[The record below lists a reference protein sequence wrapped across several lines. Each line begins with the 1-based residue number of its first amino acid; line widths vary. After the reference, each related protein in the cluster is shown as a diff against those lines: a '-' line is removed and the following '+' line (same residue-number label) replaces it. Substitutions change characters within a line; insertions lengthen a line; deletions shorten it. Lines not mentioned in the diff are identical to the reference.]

1 MCLLLVVGFASA
13 TRVLAAGD
21 VGIGR
26 ARGLRHRVVDK
37 PMTER
42 WIPVRK
48 MLV

>member
-1 MCLLLVVGFASA
+1 MLGSA
-13 TRVLAAGD
+13 GRGD
-21 VGIGR
+21 
-26 ARGLRHRVVDK
+26 LRHRVVDK